1 MKNKL
6 ILISLII
13 PLIFISEIFAQSTPQ
28 PDTLKIYR
36 IWSLFAEYYKNGDYE
51 TALPYGFEIL
61 EIDPTKFRIIFVR
74 MEGCLVYLHDSTNV
88 DEKNKK
94 MYADTLM
101 YIYNLAIKT
110 QPENAAYYYKK
121 MGYYLETW
129 YQGREQDA
137 IKAYEKAYE
146 LDKDLEF
153 FYIDRLGLLYIKL
166 ATEDNDYRLKALKI
180 YQEAFAKDTTKQ
192 DTIKQDK
199 INSATL
205 LERLKLLT
213 ENSKQLI
220 EITYNAWKLDRDNLQ
235 KAWQYASI
243 TYQTGEYEKA
253 IEPLEFLVKKVQ
265 DSETYWSR
273 LATCYQKTEKYSKAI
288 EAYKKAFELN
298 PKVREYPLNIG
309 ICYKELGQL
318 STARTFFY
326 KAADI
331 DKNWGLPYIYEATL
345 YQAAVQKCGS
355 FDFMDK
361 VVLQLAVDTYRKAK
375 SVDPSVASIADD
387 AIKSLASSIPTKE
400 DYFFRKLKSG
410 TVIKIEGNCYNW
422 IGKTITVP

>member
-1 MKNKL
+1 MKNKFFYL
-6 ILISLII
+6 ILLISL
-13 PLIFISEIFAQSTPQ
+13 LFVSESFSQGETQ

-36 IWSLFAEYYKNGDYE
+36 KWSLFSEYHKNADYE

-61 EIDPTKFRIIFVR
+61 EINPAKFKTIFLKL
-74 MEGCLVYLHDSTNV
+74 EDCLIYLHDSTTIS
-88 DEKNKK
+88 DEMKK
-94 MYADTLM
+94 MYADTLI
-101 YIYNLAIKT
+101 YVYNLAIKT

-129 YQGREQDA
+129 YTGREFDA
-137 IKAYEKAYE
+137 VKAYEKAYE
-146 LDKDLEF
+146 IDKELDF
-153 FYIDRLGLLYIKL
+153 YYIDRLGLLYIKL
-166 ATEDNDYRLKALKI
+166 ATDENDFRLKAFEL
-180 YQEAFAKDTTKQ
+180 YQAASTKDP
-192 DTIKQDK
+192 
-199 INSATL
+199 NNPL
-205 LERLKLLT
+205 PLERMKSLA
-213 ENSKQLI
+213 ENIEQLI

-253 IEPLEFLVKKVQ
+253 IEPLEFLVKKVN

-273 LATCYQKTEKYSKAI
+273 LATCYQKTEKYQKAI

-318 STARTFFY
+318 PTARTFFY
-326 KAADI
+326 RAAEV
-331 DKNWGLPYIYEATL
+331 DKNWGLPFIYEATL
-345 YQAAVQKCGS
+345 YQSSVQRCGT

-361 VVLQLAVDTYRKAK
+361 VVLQLAMDTYKKAK
-375 SVDPSVASIADD
+375 SIDPSVASIADE
-387 AIKSLASSIPTKE
+387 AIKSLSSSVPTKE

-410 TVIKIEGNCYNW
+410 TVIKIEGSCYNW
-422 IGKTITVP
+422 IGKNIVVP

>member
-1 MKNKL
+1 MNNKL

-36 IWSLFAEYYKNGDYE
+36 KWSLFAEYHKNGDYE

-61 EIDPTKFRIIFVR
+61 EINPAKFKTIFLR
-74 MEGCLVYLHDSTNV
+74 MEDCLVYLHDSTNV
-88 DEKNKK
+88 DENLKK
-94 MYADTLM
+94 TYADTLM
-101 YIYNLAIKT
+101 YVYQLAIKT

-121 MGYYLETW
+121 MGFYLETW
-129 YQGREQDA
+129 YQGREGEA

-146 LDKDLEF
+146 LDKDLD
-153 FYIDRLGLLYIKL
+153 FYYVDRLGLLYVKL
-166 ATEDNDYRLKALKI
+166 ANDENDYRLKAFEL
-180 YQEAFAKDTTKQ
+180 YQTASTKDPNNPIPLDRMK
-192 DTIKQDK
+192 
-199 INSATL
+199 SLA
-205 LERLKLLT
+205 
-213 ENSKQLI
+213 ENIDQLI

-375 SVDPSVASIADD
+375 SVDPNVASIADD

-422 IGKTITVP
+422 IGKSITVP

>member
-1 MKNKL
+1 MKTKT
-6 ILISLII
+6 ILISII
-13 PLIFISEIFAQSTPQ
+13 FSILFIPEMFAQSPPQ

-36 IWSLFAEYYKNGDYE
+36 KWSLFAEYHKNGDYE

-61 EIDPTKFRIIFVR
+61 EINPGKFKTIFLR
-74 MEGCLVYLHDSTNV
+74 MEDCLVYLHDSTNV
-88 DEKNKK
+88 DSTLKK
-94 MYADTLM
+94 LYADTLM
-101 YIYNLAIKT
+101 YVYNLAIKT

-129 YQGREQDA
+129 YQGREVDA

-146 LDKDLEF
+146 LDKDLDF
-153 FYIDRLGLLYIKL
+153 YYIDRLGLLYVKL
-166 ATEDNDYRLKALKI
+166 ANDENDYRLKAFEL
-180 YQEAFAKDTTKQ
+180 YQAASTKDPSNP
-192 DTIKQDK
+192 IP
-199 INSATL
+199 
-205 LERLKLLT
+205 LERMKSLA
-213 ENSKQLI
+213 ENIEQLI

-253 IEPLEFLVKKVQ
+253 IEPLEFLVKKVP

-318 STARTFFY
+318 SIARTFFY
-326 KAADI
+326 KASEV
-331 DKNWGLPYIYEATL
+331 DKTWGLPYIYEATL

-375 SVDPSVASIADD
+375 SIDPSVASIADD
-387 AIKSLASSIPTKE
+387 AIKSLAASVPTKE

-422 IGKTITVP
+422 IGKSITVP

>member
-1 MKNKL
+1 MKNKFFYL
-6 ILISLII
+6 AILISILFVS
-13 PLIFISEIFAQSTPQ
+13 PSFGQGETQ

-36 IWSLFAEYYKNGDYE
+36 KWSLFSEYHKNGDYE

-61 EIDPTKFRIIFVR
+61 EINPAKFKTIFLKL
-74 MEGCLVYLHDSTNV
+74 EDCLIFLHDSTSTN
-88 DEKNKK
+88 DEMKK

-101 YIYNLAIKT
+101 YVYKLAIKT
-110 QPENAAYYYKK
+110 QPENAAYYYRK

-129 YQGREQDA
+129 YSGRELDA
-137 IKAYEKAYE
+137 IKAYERAYE
-146 LDKDLEF
+146 IDKELD
-153 FYIDRLGLLYIKL
+153 FYYVDRLGLLYIKL
-166 ATEDNDYRLKALKI
+166 ATDENDYRLKAFEL
-180 YQEAFAKDTTKQ
+180 YQTASTKDPNNP
-192 DTIKQDK
+192 IP
-199 INSATL
+199 
-205 LERLKLLT
+205 LERMKSLA
-213 ENSKQLI
+213 ENIEQLI
-220 EITYNAWKLDRDNLQ
+220 EITYNAWKLDKDNLQ

-253 IEPLEFLVKKVQ
+253 IEPLEFLVKKVN

-273 LATCYQKTEKYSKAI
+273 LATCYQKTEKYQKAI

-318 STARTFFY
+318 PTARTFFY
-326 KAADI
+326 RASEV

-345 YQAAVQKCGS
+345 YQSAVQRCGT

-361 VVLQLAVDTYRKAK
+361 VVLQLAMDTYKKAK
-375 SVDPSVASIADD
+375 SIDPSVASIADE
-387 AIKSLASSIPTKE
+387 AIKSLSSSVPTKE

-410 TVIKIEGNCYNW
+410 TVIKIEGPCYNW
-422 IGKTITVP
+422 IGKSIVVP